1 MNKQANLPPQV
12 IYQSYPEADDEIDV
26 SELFNKIWLRRKFIL
41 IWVFIAVVVST
52 GIMAATM
59 LVDPPQRRYSEI
71 LQFNFPNAEKGL
83 YPAGQQFSYN
93 DIVSAKVLSEV
104 YHRNKLDEHGVD
116 MDDFIDAIAINP
128 YAENAEFIKKKYQG
142 LLANKKLTR
151 PEIESLEKAYLDEI
165 SAAQSRFAR
174 LSLIE
179 TSLGGL
185 DELLVQKVLTDIP
198 RVWSRVSIEELGVL
212 DLKVA
217 GADFYQ
223 GGLVKR
229 FEYLQTL
236 EYLKESAKYLSSA
249 LEILIGD
256 EIGGLVRN
264 PKSGKSGYDIQVQL
278 NNLVSFEV
286 EPLFSTVT
294 NLGITRDAN
303 KALIYLRNTIQN
315 FEDKKEVLERKALN
329 YEQII
334 NQYSGGTLDSK
345 SASQAGANGGFAQF
359 DATFLDKF
367 TALIE
372 DKNDQAFKQEL
383 LKQRLE
389 VLQDIEDIKG
399 SIIKFQRA
407 EKRLVASADNTPEDV
422 RQDVIE
428 DIGMARQ
435 NFETLVEEYKELLAA
450 RNQQVL
456 GNTASLYSI
465 TSNDLLTDSD
475 LISRAKKLLLFA
487 ILAGFVA
494 LMLATLV
501 ALFKK
506 LPETPQ
512 QATETTE

>member
-12 IYQSYPEADDEIDV
+12 VYQQYPEADDEIDI
-26 SELFNKIWLRRKFIL
+26 SELFNKIWLRRKSI
-41 IWVFIAVVVST
+41 IASVFIAVVIAV
-52 GIMAATM
+52 GILALNMFLDT
-59 LVDPPQRRYSEI
+59 PQRRYSQI
-71 LQFNFPNAEKGL
+71 LQFNFPNAEQGL

-93 DIVSAKVLSEV
+93 DIVSAKVLLAV
-104 YHRNKLDEHGVD
+104 YKRNKLDEHGLKLE
-116 MDDFIDAIAINP
+116 DFIDAIAVNP
-128 YAENAEFIKKKYQG
+128 FAENAEFIKKKYQG

-165 SAAQSRFAR
+165 RAAQSRFAR

-179 TSLGGL
+179 NDVTGL
-185 DELLVQKVLTDIP
+185 DEILVQKVLTDIP
-198 RVWSRVSIEELGVL
+198 RVWSKVSIEELGVL
-212 DLKVA
+212 DLKIA

-223 GGLVKR
+223 GELVKR

-236 EYLKESAKYLSSA
+236 EYLKDSAKYLGSA
-249 LEILIGD
+249 LDLLVTD

-264 PKSGKSGYDIQVQL
+264 PKTGKSGYDLQVQL
-278 NNLVSFEV
+278 KNLVAFEV

-294 NLGITRDAN
+294 NLGITRDAD

-315 FEDKKEVLERKALN
+315 FQDKKEVLQKKAKN
-329 YEQII
+329 FEQII
-334 NQYSGGTLDSK
+334 NQYAGGTLGTK
-345 SASQAGANGGFAQF
+345 GASQAGANGGFAQF

-389 VLQDIEDIKG
+389 VLQDIEDLEG

-407 EKRLVASADNTPEDV
+407 EERLVGSADNTSENV
-422 RQDVIE
+422 RKDVID

-435 NFETLVEEYKELLAA
+435 NFETLVGEYKALLAA

-456 GNTASLYSI
+456 GNTASLYTV
-465 TSNDLLTDSD
+465 TSNDLLVDTD
-475 LISRAKKLLLFA
+475 LIGRIKKMVLFGV
-487 ILAGFVA
+487 LAGFVG
-494 LMLATLV
+494 LMLAVLV
-501 ALFKK
+501 ALFRK
-506 LPETPQ
+506 LPASS
-512 QATETTE
+512 ATTKTAE